1 MCPARKIKRGIG
13 QGIARLRNKGYF
25 LFFLLALTLL
35 SCARKQDPQAVFDH
49 ATETLKR
56 GDLAKAAVEAER
68 GYNDFRTS
76 SAEWAWK
83 FTLLRAKA
91 LYRQGSYEDVLR
103 ILSAEPTIAPSSELA
118 IRRRWLEAL
127 SLTSL
132 GNIAQAEK
140 KLDEAENTCGNSPSA
155 VCGDV
160 LTARG
165 TLEMKRGLYERA
177 QAFFERVLTYARTSG
192 NKSWEADALLD
203 MSWSALEQT
212 HYDQALDWA
221 SAVRTIS
228 IARNSP
234 DLAQAALGN
243 MGWAYYKLGDTEKAK
258 EAFRDA
264 EQQAEKLG
272 DTADELR
279 WLLNLGYVYSDNG
292 DLSATEQSYRQS
304 LNLARKLN
312 SREDIINAEQA
323 LAFVSEQNGK
333 LDDAKRYA
341 DEALSMAR
349 ADGNKRDETYPR
361 LVQGRVA
368 AHEHDLATA
377 EAAFHEVEQSS
388 DSPVFLKWEAEHF
401 LARLYE
407 DENQTDAAA
416 HEYCTALSTFESA
429 RSELQHEDSRLPF
442 LTNASGIYDDYIHFL
457 VSKGKTAEALQA
469 AEYQRGR
476 TLAEGLGLLKTDS
489 SKTGTSKKDSLQ
501 KGIACK
507 PEQLNPQA
515 IARRAGGA
523 ILFYSL
529 GEKQSYLW
537 TITTQKTNL
546 FVLPAKSE
554 IDPTIQRYRKD
565 LAEQQE
571 FLPRAGADG
580 RTLYRMLVAPAQSML
595 AKEGKVFVIPDGSLN
610 TLNFETLVVGDAGD
624 PASHYWIDDA
634 TIADASSLHMLAAAS
649 TSSKRNNNL
658 LLLGNAIAAS
668 ADYPELRQASA
679 EMESIEKHFAED
691 QQQVFNREQATPT
704 AYLASKPDQ
713 FSYIH
718 FVAHGTASRVSPLDS
733 AIVLSSASKQDD
745 SFKLYA
751 RDIIHQPLHA
761 RLVTISTC
769 YGAGARAYS
778 GEGLVGLSWA
788 FLRAG
793 AHNVIGAL
801 WEVSDNST
809 PQLMDTLY
817 DGLQKGQNP
826 DAALRAAKLSL
837 LHSKNTFSKPFY
849 WAPFQ
854 LYTRS

>member
-1 MCPARKIKRGIG
+1 MA
-13 QGIARLRNKGYF
+13 LM
-25 LFFLLALTLL
+25 LVTLALIIILL
-35 SCARKQDPQAVFDH
+35 FLPACSRHRDPQATLDH
-49 ATETLKR
+49 ARKTLR
-56 GDLAKAAVEAER
+56 DGNMATAAEEAEQ
-68 GYNDFRTS
+68 GYKEFHNV

-83 FTLLRAKA
+83 FTLLRANA
-91 LYRQGSYEDVLR
+91 LHAQSMDDEMLK
-103 ILSAEPTIAPSSELA
+103 LLAAEATPGPSGELA
-118 IRRRWLEAL
+118 VKKARLEGQAY
-127 SLTSL
+127 TSL
-132 GNIAQAEK
+132 HRFKDAERTFA
-140 KLDEAENTCGNSPSA
+140 EAERLCA
-155 VCGDV
+155 VTEYPACADV
-160 LTARG
+160 SSARG
-165 TLEMKRGLYERA
+165 VMEMNRA
-177 QAFFERVLTYARTSG
+177 RYAEAQRFFARVLPAAHASG
-192 NKSWEADALLD
+192 DQFWVASSMLDLSWAAE
-203 MSWSALEQT
+203 EQA
-212 HYDQALDWA
+212 HFDEALDWSGVA
-221 SAVRTIS
+221 RSIS
-228 IARNSP
+228 VDHGFP
-234 DLAQAALGN
+234 DLEQAASGN
-243 MGWAYYKLGDTEKAK
+243 MGWAYYKLGDLEKA
-258 EAFRDA
+258 ERMFIDA
-264 EQQAEKLG
+264 TKQAAKVG
-272 DTADELR
+272 DTTDQLK
-279 WLLNLGYVYSDNG
+279 WMLDLGYVYSDNG
-292 DLSATEQSYRQS
+292 DLSAAEQSYRQS
-304 LNLARKLN
+304 LDLAQKLK
-312 SREDIINAEQA
+312 SREDIINAIQA
-323 LAFVSEQNGK
+323 LAFVSERTSK

-388 DSPVFLKWEAEHF
+388 DSPVFLKWEAEHS

-501 KGIACK
+501 KEIACK
-507 PEQLNPQA
+507 PGKLNPQA

-610 TLNFETLVVGDAGD
+610 TLNFETLLVGDAGD

-658 LLLGNAIAAS
+658 LLLGNAVAPS

-691 QQQVFNREQATPT
+691 RQQVFNREQATPT

-837 LHSKNTFSKPFY
+837 LHSKNAFNKPFY